1 MPERVAAGHEQVFA
15 AATLLSDQ
23 PVREDAFAVPGEE
36 DIART
41 GGFRRARFDAEHVA
55 GPDRGNHARTE
66 RPDAEAAVTRQH
78 VPHQARHR
86 GRQEF
91 FLTAL
96 HWAML
101 LLILPH
107 ASAMV
112 SNSCSRLNAGF

>member
-1 MPERVAAGHEQVFA
+1 MPECVAAGDQQRLAVLM
-15 AATLLSDQ
+15 LLSDQ
-23 PVREDAFAVPGEE
+23 PVREHASALVGDK
-36 DIART
+36 DIARA